1 MTNETLDKLQSKP
14 RLHRLARAGR
24 LGLTAIRK
32 LNPPLYEFLAA
43 KRPQVRLSFGRS
55 ELHLRRDGLV
65 FIDRE
70 AATIDVPVEAA
81 VVETAPP
88 AVPFVPRQ
96 AGQQDSDGYLFR
108 TPEEGYGDVDV
119 SQPAALDT
127 SSMEA
132 EVKERM
138 GERTD
143 VEEGD
148 LEIPEEMKNAE
159 SITAEVQRVR
169 DLLQGL
175 DDVEDHD
182 LISDLN
188 DELYQLYKA
197 VDYKLKRH
205 HSSEAKAELGKLFNM

>member
-1 MTNETLDKLQSKP
+1 MTNDYLDKPQPKP

-24 LGLTAIRK
+24 FGLTAIRK

-43 KRPQVRLSFGRS
+43 KRPQVRFSFGRS
-55 ELHLRRDGLV
+55 EVHLRRDGLV
-65 FIDRE
+65 VIDRE
-70 AATIDVPVEAA
+70 ASTVDVPLEAA
-81 VVETAPP
+81 VVSEDSP
-88 AVPFVPRQ
+88 ASPFTPRQ
-96 AGQQDSDGYLFR
+96 AGEQDDDQYLFR
-108 TPEEGYGDVDV
+108 TPEEGYGDVDL
-119 SQPAALDT
+119 STPAALDT

-138 GERTD
+138 GERAD

-148 LEIPEEMKNAE
+148 LEIPEELKNAE
-159 SITAEVQRVR
+159 SIAAEVQRVR

-182 LISDLN
+182 LIKDLN
-188 DELYQLYKA
+188 EELYQLYKA